1 MLSPRLQEVKE
12 KIEAKSSY
20 LQTDKEK
27 ELLKELEI
35 LDQFLMKKSESVEF
49 RESIA
54 LDSARSSRITSG
66 PGGGCS
72 CCGK

>member
-12 KIEAKSSY
+12 KIEAKSSS
-20 LQTDKEK
+20 TRTNKEK

-35 LDQFLMKKSESVEF
+35 LDQFLTKKSVTHEF
-49 RESIA
+49 RESV
-54 LDSARSSRITSG
+54 SAKADLITSG